1 MENTHTMTDLMQMQA
16 LPLEAKITASMRR
29 IIDWYNYW
37 NGDVAVSFSGGKDST
52 VLLHL
57 VRSIYPDVPAV
68 FADTGL
74 EFPEIRAFVKT
85 IPNVVWVKPEM
96 RFDKVIKE
104 YGYPVISKSV
114 AYAISSARR
123 GKDWA
128 LKTIQGLNLDG
139 TESVYKKSHYTKW
152 GKMLLDAPFDVSS
165 KCCKIMKEDPMGKW
179 QRKNKKHPY
188 VGTMAAESTRRRN
201 AWLRAGCNAYCKTGT
216 SKPLSFWTEQD
227 VLHYIQ
233 KYSIPYCPIYGD
245 IVPVDAL
252 DGQTVLPEAL
262 DSVKLK
268 TTGTNRTGCMFCMFG
283 AHLEKEPNRFQQMRQ
298 THPKQWDYCIHT
310 LGLGEVLDYIGV
322 KYE

>member
-1 MENTHTMTDLMQMQA
+1 MGSKHTMSDLLQMQS

-29 IIDWYNYW
+29 IIDWHDYW
-37 NGDVAVSFSGGKDST
+37 DGDVAVSFSGGKDST

-74 EFPEIRAFVKT
+74 EYPEIRAFVKA
-85 IPNVVWVKPEM
+85 IPNVVRVKPEM

-104 YGYPVISKSV
+104 YGYPVISKDVAMYV
-114 AYAISSARR
+114 AYATLGRQWAINGIH
-123 GKDWA
+123 GK
-128 LKTIQGLNLDG
+128 NSDG
-139 TESVYKKSHYTKW
+139 TESAFKKSHYVKY
-152 GKMLLDAPFDVSS
+152 GELLLDAPFNVSAE
-165 KCCKIMKEDPMGKW
+165 CCAIMKERPLQKW
-179 QRKNKKHPY
+179 QRKNKKHAY
-188 VGTMAAESTRRRN
+188 VGTMAAESARRRF
-201 AWLRAGCNAYCKTGT
+201 AWLKSGCNAYDKGGT

-227 VLHYIQ
+227 VLHYIK

-245 IVPVDAL
+245 IVPADAP

-268 TTGTNRTGCMFCMFG
+268 TTGAYRTGCMFCMFG
-283 AHLEKEPNRFQQMRQ
+283 LHLEKEPNRFQRMKQ

>member
-1 MENTHTMTDLMQMQA
+1 MENKHTMTDLLQMQA

-37 NGDVAVSFSGGKDST
+37 NGDVAVAFSGGKDST

-57 VRSIYPDVPAV
+57 VRSIYPDIPAV

-74 EFPEIRAFVKT
+74 EYPEIRAFVKT
-85 IPNVVWVKPEM
+85 LPNVVWVKPEM
-96 RFDKVIKE
+96 RFDKVIKK
-104 YGYPVISKSV
+104 YGYPVISKTV
-114 AYAISSARR
+114 AQHVRYARKGSE
-123 GKDWA
+123 WA
-128 LKTIQGLNLDG
+128 LNNIHGLNKDG
-139 TESVYKKSHYTKW
+139 TPSPYKKSHYSKW
-152 GKMLLDAPFDVSS
+152 GEPLLDAPFPISDE
-165 KCCKIMKEDPMGKW
+165 CCQIMKESPMQKW
-179 QRKNKKHPY
+179 QRKNEKHVY
-188 VGTMAAESTRRRN
+188 VGTMAAESERRKT
-201 AWLRAGCNAYCKTGT
+201 AWLRVGCNAYNKEGT

-227 VLHYIQ
+227 VLHYIK
-233 KYSIPYCPIYGD
+233 KYNIPYCPIYGD

-262 DSVKLK
+262 DGVKLK
-268 TTGTNRTGCMFCMFG
+268 TTGMVRTGCMFCMFG
-283 AHLEKEPNRFQQMRQ
+283 AHLEKEPNRFQRMKQ

>member
-1 MENTHTMTDLMQMQA
+1 
-16 LPLEAKITASMRR
+16 MRR

-37 NGDVAVSFSGGKDST
+37 GGDVAVSFSGGKDST

-74 EFPEIRAFVKT
+74 EYPEIRAFVKT

-104 YGYPVISKSV
+104 YGYPVISKDV
-114 AYAISSARR
+114 AYAIYNARR
-123 GKDWA
+123 SKDWA
-128 LKTIQGLNLDG
+128 VKRVHGLNPDG
-139 TESVYKKSHYTKW
+139 TESAFKKSHYAKW
-152 GKMLLDAPFDVSS
+152 GGLLLDAPFAISD
-165 KCCKIMKEDPMGKW
+165 KCCQIMKESPIQKW
-179 QRKNKKHPY
+179 QRKNKKHVY
-188 VGTMAAESTRRRN
+188 VGTMAAESERRRS
-201 AWLRAGCNAYCKTGT
+201 AWLKFGCNAYDKEGT

-227 VLHYIQ
+227 VLHYIK

-268 TTGTNRTGCMFCMFG
+268 TTGANRTGCMFCMFG
-283 AHLEKEPNRFQQMRQ
+283 VQLDKEPNRFQRMKQ